1 MVKRILRLHLNSAKG
16 GLNKGISLVFNCLFY
31 FQIKQ
36 RFIVNMP
43 TFKVRV
49 IDKDGIRDLPDIVAT

>member
-1 MVKRILRLHLNSAKG
+1 MKNDDFI
-16 GLNKGISLVFNCLFY
+16 

-49 IDKDGIRDLPDIVAT
+49 VDKDGIRDLPDIVAT